1 MSVRLSARRAAPFV
15 LLLLPLLS
23 ACGPNRDQFAPAC
36 PAAGLVPPTGDITL
50 YRPGSS
56 GHDLVDQVL
65 QGRVLAIN
73 GQCREGDRKDKL
85 DVDVTVT
92 FRFTRGASMHG
103 NAVTVPVF
111 VAVTEGDDVLDK
123 KVYGVDAGFPPNVD
137 QVTRTSAPIHMSI
150 PVTPTKSGAAYSV
163 VAGFQL
169 TPEQLSAARDRQ

>member
-1 MSVRLSARRAAPFV
+1 MSVRLSARRAAPLA

-23 ACGPNRDQFAPAC
+23 ACGPDRDQFAPAC

-65 QGRVLAIN
+65 QGRVVAID
-73 GQCREGDRKDKL
+73 GKCREGDKKDKL

-92 FRFTRGASMHG
+92 FRFTRGAAMQG

-111 VAVTEGDDVLDK
+111 VAVTEGDTILAK

-137 QVTRTSAPIHMSI
+137 QVTRTSAPIQMTM

-163 VAGFQL
+163 VAGFQM
-169 TPEQLSAARDRQ
+169 TPDQLAAARARR